1 MASTQAF
8 VSATTKQR
16 SVPVTTHAMPPCPTL
31 AGSASIVIPPITS
44 GSVTTA
50 AELHQQAAAVKEK
63 AKSVDTF
70 SHMANE
76 HLNEAFKAT
85 YDALTA
91 RH

>member
-1 MASTQAF
+1 MA
-8 VSATTKQR
+8 
-16 SVPVTTHAMPPCPTL
+16 
-31 AGSASIVIPPITS
+31 PITS
-44 GSVTTA
+44 ASPSTA
-50 AELHQQAAAVKEK
+50 AELHQQAAAVKDK